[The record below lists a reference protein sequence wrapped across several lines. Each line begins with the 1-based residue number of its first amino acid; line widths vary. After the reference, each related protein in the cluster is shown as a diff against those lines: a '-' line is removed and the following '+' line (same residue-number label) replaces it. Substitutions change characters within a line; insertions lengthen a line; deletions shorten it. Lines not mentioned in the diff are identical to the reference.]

1 MALKAANKLEL
12 IKTGSNYPVDR
23 YVWWRNKWFTER
35 FPWLDAAIMA
45 MHVPHDVD
53 VDGSVDISDVVALID
68 MVLGNAPT
76 MSIGDIN
83 GDGIVGIDDVSDL
96 IDELLM

>member
-1 MALKAANKLEL
+1 
-12 IKTGSNYPVDR
+12 
-23 YVWWRNKWFTER
+23 
-35 FPWLDAAIMA
+35 
-45 MHVPHDVD
+45 
-53 VDGSVDISDVVALID
+53 

>member
-1 MALKAANKLEL
+1 MKSGNEFAKKVVIASESK
-12 IKTGSNYPVDR
+12 
-23 YVWWRNKWFTER
+23 
-35 FPWLDAAIMA
+35 PWMKG
-45 MHVPHDVD
+45 DVNE
-53 VDGSVDISDVVALID
+53 DGKVDISDVVALID